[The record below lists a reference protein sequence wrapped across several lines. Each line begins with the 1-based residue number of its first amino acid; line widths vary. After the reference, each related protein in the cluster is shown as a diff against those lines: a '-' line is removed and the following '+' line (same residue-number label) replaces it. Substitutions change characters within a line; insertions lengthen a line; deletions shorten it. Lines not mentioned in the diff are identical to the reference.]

1 MKIRTKNNGS
11 VILVAI
17 FVVALLATVVI
28 GMVQINTEEIQVVQN
43 HIYAAKALSIAEA
56 GLNDAYS
63 ELRDDAYWTAG
74 FTDKAFVDGSYTV
87 TVTGT
92 LPTLNVMSTGTTSN
106 GYVSILDEEIIIAVD
121 TDPHRLRTNRRRRK

>member
-1 MKIRTKNNGS
+1 MKKSIRNNGS

-28 GMVQINTEEIQVVQN
+28 GMVQVNTEEIQVVQN
-43 HIYAAKALSIAEA
+43 HIYAAQALSIAEA

-63 ELRDDAYWTAG
+63 FLREDPFWADG
-74 FTDKAFVDGSYTV
+74 FTDKAFIDGSYTV
-87 TVTGT
+87 TVAGT
-92 LPTLNVMSTGTTSN
+92 PPILYLRSIGTTSN
-106 GYVSILDEEIIIAVD
+106 GYVAEVDAEIVIDVD